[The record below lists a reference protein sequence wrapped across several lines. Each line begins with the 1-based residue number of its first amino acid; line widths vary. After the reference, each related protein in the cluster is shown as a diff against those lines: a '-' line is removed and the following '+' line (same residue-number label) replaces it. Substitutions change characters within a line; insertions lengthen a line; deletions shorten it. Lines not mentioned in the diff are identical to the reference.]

1 MTNNSTP
8 PRVLISDKLSPAAV
22 DILTSRGIVVDYEPG
37 LPADELIKRL
47 GDYDG
52 LAIRSATKVTAEVLA
67 ANAGKSLKVIGR
79 AGIGVDN
86 IDTAAATQHGV
97 VVMNTPFGNAITTAE
112 HAISMLLASSRMI
125 PQAHAS
131 TIAGKWEKS
140 AFVGTEVT
148 GKRLGLIGCGN
159 IGAIV
164 ADRAQ
169 GLKMKVMA
177 YDPYLSEDKAKSL
190 GVEKCNL
197 DDLLQRADY
206 ISLHTPLTE
215 DTRNIINADA
225 IQKMKKGARLINCAR
240 GGLVDEV
247 ALRGAL
253 ETGHLAGAAVDVFVQ
268 EPAHENILFDA
279 PNLVATPHLGA
290 STAEAQEKVA
300 VQIAEQIADYL
311 VSGAVT
317 NAINMPNVTAEEA
330 PILVPYMH
338 LARKLGSFLGQ
349 VTRTNLTAISI
360 EFDGAAAHLNIEPVV
375 ASCLA
380 GLMEPV
386 MASANMVNASTLAQS
401 RGINVSSVRH
411 DRPCDY
417 QTMIRLTVTY
427 RANGGDEV
435 SRTIAGTLVA
445 GSMPRIIEVQGIGVE
460 SDFPENLLYLR
471 NYDKP
476 GFIGDLGSLCGKQ
489 GINIATFHLGRREV
503 GGEAIALVEIDSPPD
518 EAFLSALRDLPQ
530 VVRADQLHFG

>member
-1 MTNNSTP
+1 MTSNSTP

-22 DILTSRGIVVDYEPG
+22 EILTSRGIHVDYEPG
-37 LPADELIKRL
+37 LPAEELIKRL

-86 IDTAAATQHGV
+86 IDSAAATQHGV

-190 GVEKCNL
+190 GVEKCDL

-268 EPAHENILFDA
+268 EPAHDNILFDA

-311 VSGAVT
+311 ISGAVT

-330 PILVPYMH
+330 PILVPYMN
-338 LARKLGSFLGQ
+338 LARK
-349 VTRTNLTAISI
+349 
-360 EFDGAAAHLNIEPVV
+360 
-375 ASCLA
+375 
-380 GLMEPV
+380 
-386 MASANMVNASTLAQS
+386 
-401 RGINVSSVRH
+401 
-411 DRPCDY
+411 
-417 QTMIRLTVTY
+417 
-427 RANGGDEV
+427 
-435 SRTIAGTLVA
+435 
-445 GSMPRIIEVQGIGVE
+445 
-460 SDFPENLLYLR
+460 
-471 NYDKP
+471 
-476 GFIGDLGSLCGKQ
+476 
-489 GINIATFHLGRREV
+489 
-503 GGEAIALVEIDSPPD
+503 
-518 EAFLSALRDLPQ
+518 
-530 VVRADQLHFG
+530 

>member
-1 MTNNSTP
+1 MTHT
-8 PRVLISDKLSPAAV
+8 PRVLISDKLSETAV
-22 DILTSRGIVVDYEPG
+22 QVFKDRGLDVDYRPG
-37 LPADELIKRL
+37 LPADELITIL

-52 LAIRSATKVTAEVLA
+52 LAIRSATKVTKDVLDA
-67 ANAGKSLKVIGR
+67 VSGGRLKVIGR

-86 IDTAAATQHGV
+86 IDIKAATHHGI
-97 VVMNTPFGNAITTAE
+97 VVMNTPFGNAVTTAE

-148 GKRLGLIGCGN
+148 GKRLGLVGCGN

-177 YDPYLSEDKAKSL
+177 YDPYLSEEKAKSL
-190 GVEKCNL
+190 GVEKLELN
-197 DDLLQRADY
+197 DLLAKADY
-206 ISLHTPLTE
+206 VSLHTPLTD
-215 DTRNIINADA
+215 DTRNIIDA
-225 IQKMKKGARLINCAR
+225 SAISMMKRGARLINCAR

-253 ETGHLAGAAVDVFVQ
+253 ETGHLAGAAMDVYAV
-268 EPAHENILFDA
+268 EPAKDNILFDA

-300 VQIAEQIADYL
+300 VQVADQLSDYL
-311 VSGAVT
+311 LDGAVM

-330 PILVPYMH
+330 PILVPYMA
-338 LARKLGSFLGQ
+338 LAERLGSFLGQ
-349 VTRTNLTAISI
+349 VTRTDLKSVTV
-360 EFDGAAAHLNIEPVV
+360 EFDGVAAGLNSDPIM

-380 GLMEPV
+380 GIMAPV
-386 MASANMVNASTLAQS
+386 MAAANMVNAASLAQS
-401 RGINVSSVRH
+401 RGINVSAIRH

-417 QTMIRLTVTY
+417 QTMIRVTITY
-427 RANGGDEV
+427 RAKDGDEV
-435 SRTIAGTLVA
+435 SRTIAGTLVG

-460 SDFPENLLYLR
+460 SDFPQNLLYLR

-476 GFIGDLGSLCGKQ
+476 GFIGDLGSLCGKR
-489 GINIATFHLGRREV
+489 GINIATFHLGRRDI
-503 GGEAIALVEIDSPPD
+503 GGEAIALVEIDDIPD
-518 EAFLSALRDLPQ
+518 QAFLDDLKTLPQ
-530 VVRADQLHFG
+530 VVRADRLQFA